1 MTFAEN
7 GGGAF
12 AYLYWNPNNTGNVII
27 PASAFF
33 HGSKVKSTA
42 YEVEIFPTSVPAV
55 SEVVN
60 GLPSIFIEDTYTVTM
75 QSKNMAGV
83 AHDVDSDTYLVVFSD
98 GAS

>member
-1 MTFAEN
+1 MRI
-7 GGGAF
+7 G
-12 AYLYWNPNNTGNVII
+12 LY
-27 PASAFF
+27 
-33 HGSKVKSTA
+33 
-42 YEVEIFPTSVPAV
+42 EMEILPTSVPAK

-60 GLPSIFIEDTYTVTM
+60 GPPSVIIEDTYTVTM